1 MMEEKLFARQFL
13 LTKEKFT
20 KPFESWNTLPVGDFS
35 LHTHPFLEVTS
46 IKKDPVHLVLIGY
59 LFDYDPFKRSN
70 MDIVSELAKMDFQ
83 SYVKRLGRYTG
94 QYVLL
99 RVEADSFTL
108 ISDAGAQR
116 EVYYTTDF
124 SAFASQP
131 KLIGQSKELVPHSG
145 EKAKAFYN
153 SVKFKKK
160 TIFIGDTTHWENVKH
175 LSPNHYIDISN
186 QKIAR
191 FFPFNKKTEKP
202 LDFVVDEAIKRITG
216 FLKAVEQRHKV
227 ALPVTAGYDSRLL
240 FAASLGIDCRY
251 FVFKH
256 RKLNEKHYDIAISR
270 KLLKDQNKPFEVITY
285 NEAPDENIKTV
296 HNRSIDF
303 PRAENTALIYNGY
316 NRLFADYTVLDTIMS
331 ELARNR
337 YGNFRKLNAADLA
350 YLNHYK
356 GDAFAVSVY
365 NDWLK
370 ANSKAITDN
379 DYNIPDLFYWE
390 EIMGN
395 WAAKSKTEYMLGTEF
410 FSLLNSRELI
420 ELLMSVNIRY
430 RNTNNNILYNSIIAK
445 LAKDAL
451 KYPMNPS
458 RRTSM
463 QVALQ
468 RMKIYDAY
476 RYLKLKLKL

>member
-1 MMEEKLFARQFL
+1 MMEDKLFARQFL
-13 LTKEKFT
+13 FTKEQDT
-20 KPFESWNTLPVGDFS
+20 RPFESWNTLPVGDFS
-35 LHTHPFLEVTS
+35 LHTHPLLEVTS
-46 IKKDPVHLVLIGY
+46 VKRDSIHLVLIGY
-59 LFDYDPFKRSN
+59 LFDYDQYKSSN
-70 MDIVSELAKMDFQ
+70 RDIVSELAKMDFQ
-83 SYVKRLGRYTG
+83 SYVKRIGRYTG

-99 RVEADSFTL
+99 RMETDALTL

-124 SAFASQP
+124 SVFASQP
-131 KLIGQSKELVPHSG
+131 KLIGHSKKLVPHSD
-145 EKAKAFYN
+145 EKAVAFYN
-153 SVKFKKK
+153 SAKFKKK
-160 TIFIGDTTHWENVKH
+160 TIFIGDTTHWQNVKH
-175 LSPNHYIDISN
+175 LSPNHFIDITS
-186 QKIAR
+186 QKIIRYFPSVKR
-191 FFPFNKKTEKP
+191 FEKP
-202 LDFVVDEAIKRITG
+202 LDVVADEAVERIMG
-216 FLKAVEQRHKV
+216 FFKAVAYRHKV

-240 FAASLGIDCRY
+240 FAASLNIDCRH

-270 KLLKDQNKPFEVITY
+270 KLLKDQDKPFEVITY
-285 NEAPDENIKTV
+285 NETPNENIKAI

-303 PRAENTALIYNGY
+303 PRAENTPLIFNGF

-356 GDAFAVSVY
+356 GDAFVVSVY
-365 NDWLK
+365 DEWLK
-370 ANSKAITDN
+370 NSSDAITDKK
-379 DYNIPDLFYWE
+379 YNIPDLFYWE

-410 FSLLNSRELI
+410 FSLLNSRDLI

-430 RNTNNNILYNSIIAK
+430 RNTNINVLYNSIIANF
-445 LAKDAL
+445 AKGAL

-458 RRTSM
+458 KRTSL
-463 QVALQ
+463 QVAMQ
-468 RMKIYDAY
+468 KIKIYDAY
-476 RYLKLKLKL
+476 RYIKLKLKL